1 MKRISWIIIIS
12 FMTASCGLV
21 QRNADS
27 GYSTWDDVGTPS
39 YGARTRTLSQKE
51 RAELEGNVE
60 VKRLESNIRSDEEY
74 DQYNKYK
81 SGMSSRERAEF
92 LKMRDT
98 SARRRYVQA
107 KDIRED
113 RSRFTRTIASAI
125 DDGDVAL
132 GMPKD
137 AVRESWG
144 DPELVEVAG
153 NPALGNERWTYTRYL
168 SSTEGYQREERVIY
182 FEGGSVIGWERK

>member
-1 MKRISWIIIIS
+1 MLAGCSLI
-12 FMTASCGLV
+12 
-21 QRNADS
+21 QRSDEGGFTSNN
-27 GYSTWDDVGTPS
+27 WDDVGTQG
-39 YGARTRTLSQKE
+39 YGATTRTLSQKE
-51 RAELEGNVE
+51 KGELEGNVE
-60 VKRLESNIRSDEEY
+60 IRRLETGLRSDEEF

-81 SGMSSRERAEF
+81 TNMSPKERSEF
-92 LKMRDT
+92 LKIRDT

-113 RSRFTRTIASAI
+113 RARFSRNIASVVE
-125 DDGDVAL
+125 DGDVSL

-137 AVRESWG
+137 AVRDSWG

-182 FEGGSVIGWERK
+182 FEGGAVIGWERR